1 VTRRRLL
8 IGTAT
13 AAALVLVGVFG
24 VPKLDLAPEHH
35 LDGEGPLGSFGDTN
49 SSVSEGFD
57 AKIGGPIWSAGLE
70 LCLARGDQPAV
81 LDGFV
86 GPTEAVGTGFR
97 YLGALIREFTPL
109 PGAAGFGS
117 REGFPPQVPPVP
129 EALQPVPG
137 FAVTHRCQYPMVDR
151 SIPITELVLGFS
163 RTSDPSGGGWVG
175 VDVGYTSGIR
185 HHVVSLRYN
194 FLVCGPAAPQ
204 EFCGSH
210 ATPTAGA

>member
-1 VTRRRLL
+1 L
-8 IGTAT
+8 IAAVVV
-13 AAALVLVGVFG
+13 AAAVLVGVVGFT
-24 VPKLDLAPEHH
+24 KLDLAPEHH

-49 SSVSEGFD
+49 TLVSEGFD
-57 AKIGGPIWSAGLE
+57 AKLGGPIWSAGLD

-86 GPTEAVGTGFR
+86 GPTEAVGEGFR
-97 YLGALIREFTPL
+97 YLGALIREITPL
-109 PGAAGFGS
+109 TGAEGFGS

-129 EALQPVPG
+129 EALQPEPG
-137 FAVTHRCQYPMVDR
+137 FAITHRCQHTIVDR
-151 SIPITELVLGFS
+151 SVPITELVLGFS
-163 RTSDPSGGGWVG
+163 RTSDPSGGGWLG

-204 EFCGSH
+204 QFCAPP
-210 ATPTAGA
+210 ATPIPGV